1 MYLLKSFYNKTL
13 KYNLINKFNFKNT
26 VNIPKIKKIILNF
39 EINKNDFKQ
48 LACSLLAFE
57 LITSR
62 KGSLSITKKSNL
74 LLKIHK
80 GTTTGCKLV
89 LHNQNAF
96 HFLEKLILEVFPRSK
111 PLKNSKVNFKVDK
124 FSFSYQIHNNFLF
137 SELEKNYYFF
147 FSLPNLKIN
156 IVTNPIE
163 GRKLFFFLSSLKLP
177 LSD

>member
-26 VNIPKIKKIILNF
+26 VNIPKIQKVILNF
-39 EINKNDFKQ
+39 EINKNNFKQ

-57 LITSR
+57 LITSQ
-62 KGSLSITKKSNL
+62 KGMLSIAKKSNL

-96 HFLEKLILEVFPRSK
+96 HFLEKLIVEVFPKSK
-111 PLKNSKVNFKVDK
+111 PLKHLKINLKVDK
-124 FSFSYQIHNNFLF
+124 FLFSYQIYNNFFF

-147 FSLPNLKIN
+147 LSLPKLKIN
-156 IVTNPIE
+156 IVANSIE
-163 GRKLFFFLSSLKLP
+163 EKKLFFFLSSLKLP